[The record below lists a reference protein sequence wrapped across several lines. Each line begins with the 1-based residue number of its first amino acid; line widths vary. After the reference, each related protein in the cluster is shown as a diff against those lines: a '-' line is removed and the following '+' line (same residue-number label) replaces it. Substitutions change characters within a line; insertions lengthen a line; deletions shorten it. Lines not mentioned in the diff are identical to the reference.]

1 MAAAAK
7 RRLREEMG
15 VGADLRHV
23 GTFVYRAAVGQ
34 LVEHEVDH
42 VFVGQFAG
50 VPQPDPREVGAWRW
64 IPLPNLEAELTRAP
78 LQFSPW
84 FAEALRTAI
93 AGAPDAVRS
102 VGVSR

>member
-1 MAAAAK
+1 MGAAAA

-23 GTFVYRAAVGQ
+23 GTFVYRAAVGE

-42 VFVGQFAG
+42 VFVGRFAG
-50 VPQPDPREVGAWRW
+50 APQPDPREVGAWRW
-64 IPLPNLEAELTRAP
+64 IPLPDLEAELMRTP
-78 LQFSPW
+78 LHFSPW

-93 AGAPDAVRS
+93 AGAPAAI
-102 VGVSR
+102 GTGGA